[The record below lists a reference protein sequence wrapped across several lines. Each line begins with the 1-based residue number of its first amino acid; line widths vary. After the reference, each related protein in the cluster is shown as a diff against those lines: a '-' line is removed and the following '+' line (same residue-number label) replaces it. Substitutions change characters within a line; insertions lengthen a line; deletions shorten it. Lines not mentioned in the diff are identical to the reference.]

1 MPIASFKPEIN
12 TNIIVEKPKIN
23 TKDYKG
29 IVIDNKQ
36 TPLISL
42 IAYIEGMPWQVTYY
56 QQIIGEHNDLKE
68 LDASQSNV
76 YQQYN
81 KVNNLEIRVDNPLTV
96 SQDQETSTVS
106 STGSAVVYPFLTPSV
121 GDVFIASTFE
131 CRLSLFRVT
140 SVERKSFNRLTA
152 YLIEYD
158 LVGFLSKDND
168 RYKDLENK
176 VIRNYY
182 FNKDRLVA
190 GLSPI
195 LLTED
200 HEYLLDLNSS
210 YSDMVTY
217 YFRNFY
223 SNKHGTLVIP
233 GQKKPVYDS
242 FLVKYLL
249 AITSI
254 NDAKEVVK
262 IKDISID
269 EDVYLSQPQLWS
281 CMLNRS
287 NENLPY
293 LNKYMG
299 LVNIYTFATLPTL
312 PTIRFSG
319 IDFLLYPITNLNHV
333 DPESRSDI
341 VINNDLDVFYNIL
354 VDVQPKPISRE
365 KLVRVE
371 SHTGNLNEILDD
383 STSVINEKTPLIYPV
398 LYDSC
403 YVLSKNFY
411 NNTDSKSIL
420 EKLVFDY
427 LTQAPIDI
435 KSLILVIKQ
444 YRHWGLLE
452 QFYYIPLLM
461 TLIKI
466 SKTEMYI

>member
-1 MPIASFKPEIN
+1 MPVASFKPDIN
-12 TNIIVEKPKIN
+12 PNIIAEKPKIN

-29 IVIDNKQ
+29 IVTDNKQ

-68 LDASQSNV
+68 LDASQSSI

-81 KVNNLEIRVDNPLTV
+81 KINNLEIRVDNPLTTT
-96 SQDQETSTVS
+96 QDQETSTIS
-106 STGSAVVYPFLTPSV
+106 STGTAIIYPFLTPDV
-121 GDVFIASTFE
+121 GDIFIASTFD
-131 CRLSLFRVT
+131 CPLSLFRVT

-158 LVGFLSKDND
+158 LVGFLTKDND

-190 GLSPI
+190 ELSPI

-200 HEYLLDLNSS
+200 HENLLDLNNS

-223 SNKHGTLVIP
+223 SNNHGTLVIP

-249 AITSI
+249 AIMSI
-254 NDAKEVVK
+254 NDAKEIVK
-262 IKDISID
+262 IKNISVD

-287 NENLPY
+287 NEDLPY

-299 LVNIYTFATLPTL
+299 LVNIYSFATLPTL
-312 PTIRFSG
+312 PTIRYSG
-319 IDFLLYPITNLNHV
+319 LKYLIYPTINL
-333 DPESRSDI
+333 
-341 VINNDLDVFYNIL
+341 NDLDLKTKSEILSNIDLNLFYNLL
-354 VDVQPKPISRE
+354 VDIQPKPISSE
-365 KLVRVE
+365 KLI
-371 SHTGNLNEILDD
+371 SAKSPSGDLKDILNDN
-383 STSVINEKTPLIYPV
+383 TSLLNSEHPLIYPI
-398 LYDSC
+398 LYDSY

-411 NNTDSKSIL
+411 NNTNNKSIL
-420 EKLVFDY
+420 EKLIFDY
-427 LTQAPIDI
+427 LNQAPIDI
-435 KSLILVIKQ
+435 GNLILLIKQ

-452 QFYYIPLLM
+452 QFYYIPLLI
-461 TLIKI
+461 TLTKM
-466 SKTEMYI
+466 SQTEMYI